1 MPVTRGQVE
10 RFRDA
15 VAEGD
20 VDYVRRM
27 LAVGFD
33 INHTYEVNISGLLT
47 KVSKTMNS
55 RFELLSKTTCHVFLS
70 LQCNQVVGVLM
81 SCFRPTVRGNGVRQ
95 L

>member
-33 INHTYEVNISGLLT
+33 INHTYEVNISGMLT
-47 KVSKTMNS
+47 SKNI
-55 RFELLSKTTCHVFLS
+55 LVKTCNVLS
-70 LQCNQVVGVLM
+70 LEPMQQKLAK
-81 SCFRPTVRGNGVRQ
+81 R
-95 L
+95 